1 MLYNQLLIK
10 LFCNLCTNYCPV
22 RHKSVKFAVQF
33 DRLPNSHF
41 MGPIF
46 NLQYMRRQT
55 QSNLRKKIIFCQFY
69 QVFLPVNS
77 NCHKLQ
83 LSPYLYPAVPPAPL
97 QGTPL
102 VLIGV
107 YINEILTSF
116 LKTALLSIKFAYK
129 NIYVLK
135 TFSY

>member
-10 LFCNLCTNYCPV
+10 LFCNLCTNYYPV
-22 RHKSVKFAVQF
+22 RHKYVKFVVQF
-33 DRLPNSHF
+33 NCLPNSDF

-83 LSPYLYPAVPPAPL
+83 LSPYPAVPPAPL

-107 YINEILTSF
+107 YINEILPSF

-135 TFSY
+135 PFSY